1 MKDGLRLYH
10 RLLTFVAGMSFCAVA
25 GAANEPSTLCAIPE
39 NPGIVTTCF
48 FDLTKPPSSSQAR
61 ADVLSGGLF
70 RVPAADGELGQGFNG
85 VLQSFV
91 RIQEDGNGGTN
102 ASGIS
107 TAGYDTTAGGDIP
120 KVTVCDG
127 SGTGANCKQSFGF
140 LLDESRPGGVN
151 ARISLDAFKLFV
163 AWNGLRDPREASD
176 SEWRNTEAPDTNTA
190 QGGHRPRA
198 ASDSEWS
205 NAESPDENTA
215 HGRHHAAQAGEGRTT
230 RDATRHRPAAPLRV
244 QRPGRLDAE
253 EWSPRSEGLPGQ
265 APTPATALL
274 LGLGLVALVAVRR
287 TTVTK
292 RDRVLPA

>member
-1 MKDGLRLYH
+1 MCYGKPDAMNMCMIHLSYLHRRLSRNRMSRLALPIGGATERPSSKRMVDTREGQRAMKDGLRLYH

-70 RVPAADGELGQGFNG
+70 RVPAADGELDQGFNG

-91 RIQEDGNGGTN
+91 RIQGDGNGGTN

-127 SGTGANCKQSFGF
+127 SGTGAN
-140 LLDESRPGGVN
+140 
-151 ARISLDAFKLFV
+151 
-163 AWNGLRDPREASD
+163 
-176 SEWRNTEAPDTNTA
+176 
-190 QGGHRPRA
+190 
-198 ASDSEWS
+198 
-205 NAESPDENTA
+205 
-215 HGRHHAAQAGEGRTT
+215 
-230 RDATRHRPAAPLRV
+230 
-244 QRPGRLDAE
+244 
-253 EWSPRSEGLPGQ
+253 
-265 APTPATALL
+265 
-274 LGLGLVALVAVRR
+274 
-287 TTVTK
+287 
-292 RDRVLPA
+292 